1 MVATYVDK
9 LYVKMKMKMKICLI
23 DRPNLGGLARTSEIF
38 AVDTLVVR
46 SLKAC
51 KDQVFKSVG
60 NDYDCD
66 CEF

>member
-1 MVATYVDK
+1 MMDS
-9 LYVKMKMKMKICLI
+9 
-23 DRPNLGGLARTSEIF
+23 PNLGGLARTSEIF

-60 NDYDCD
+60 EEENRSIIIVDKCNSG
-66 CEF
+66 

>member
-1 MVATYVDK
+1 MMDS
-9 LYVKMKMKMKICLI
+9 
-23 DRPNLGGLARTSEIF
+23 PNLGGLARTSEIF

-60 NDYDCD
+60 EEDENKKIIIVDKCNSG
-66 CEF
+66 

>member
-1 MVATYVDK
+1 
-9 LYVKMKMKMKICLI
+9 MKIVHLEELI
-23 DRPNLGGLARTSEIF
+23 IYRPNLGGLARTSEIF

-60 NDYDCD
+60 I
-66 CEF
+66 